1 MMLLFSMKLIID
13 EEYQKLFLNLL
24 HKGIRKIM
32 KLFCGIQGLILIRG
46 L

>member
-24 HKGIRKIM
+24 HIHIRKIM